1 MVFPLDIRPSEKKLM
16 ASKLATSQKD
26 KNMRENKFNRHLL
39 QHIDNPLPE
48 WF

>member
-16 ASKLATSQKD
+16 ASKLATNQKD
-26 KNMRENKFNRHLL
+26 KNMRENKFKSQP
-39 QHIDNPLPE
+39 QHIDNPHPE